1 MSVYINKFYY
11 DFITEEKLLKVM
23 DSMIIK
29 SPPFVIS
36 LRRFDLENLKQID
49 PIIENIEDI
58 LKVDEF
64 VWVNTFFKYI

>member
-64 VWVNTFFKYI
+64 VWVNIFFKYI